1 VDELRVDASDLK
13 RLAASI
19 DHTVAIVPAK
29 VRAVVQKGALNI
41 KKDAQRRVGRG
52 PYIRRYASAITYDT
66 QETPT
71 GASAEI
77 GPDKNKAQ
85 GALGNLLEY
94 EYGTPW
100 SAPRPHLGPALEAEA
115 PRFEQALED
124 AIVEAVLGW

>member
-1 VDELRVDASDLK
+1 VDELRVDTSDLK
-13 RLAASI
+13 RLAAAI
-19 DHTVAIVPAK
+19 DRSVNIAPAK

-52 PYIRRYASAITYDT
+52 PYIRRYADAITYDT

-100 SAPRPHLGPALEAEA
+100 SAPRPHLGPALEAEE
-115 PRFEQALED
+115 PRFTQALED